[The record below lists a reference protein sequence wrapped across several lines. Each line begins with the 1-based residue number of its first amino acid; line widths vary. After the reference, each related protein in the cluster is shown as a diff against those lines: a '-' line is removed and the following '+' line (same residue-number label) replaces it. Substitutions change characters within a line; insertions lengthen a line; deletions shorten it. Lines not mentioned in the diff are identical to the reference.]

1 MQEKTLKVW
10 PRYIA
15 QSFKFLLKHSHLSQ
29 FCLSRIWRLE
39 EKNPLGPAIFMGK
52 CVIYMS
58 IKNLVMFQ
66 DHLNFRVIKS
76 KKQAYIIEETKN
88 IYSK

>member
-1 MQEKTLKVW
+1 
-10 PRYIA
+10 
-15 QSFKFLLKHSHLSQ
+15 
-29 FCLSRIWRLE
+29 
-39 EKNPLGPAIFMGK
+39 MGK

-88 IYSK
+88 IYSKWIFKTTQIITSIEVLLDIQPWKMAHEDT